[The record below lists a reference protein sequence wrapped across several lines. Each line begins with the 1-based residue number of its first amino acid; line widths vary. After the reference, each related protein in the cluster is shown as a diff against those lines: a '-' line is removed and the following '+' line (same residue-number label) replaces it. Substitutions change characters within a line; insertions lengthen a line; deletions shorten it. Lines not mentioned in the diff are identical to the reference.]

1 MTCESHQNRRLK
13 RLFFKPSREFVLV
26 SMTCFWVAAFACLPP
41 ALAEGGAIDQN
52 EWQLFTQFNLWTPDI
67 TTETTTGTEIK
78 IGIDDIIENLD
89 LVYMGTLGASEGKW
103 TFLTDVIHLNIEQS
117 NNYTLIDSPLA
128 SLDLTNLEMTAWI
141 VTPMVS
147 YNLVDNDRLTLDFLA
162 GARYLHLKL
171 ETDTRERTLLSTME
185 NSDSNS
191 GDAWNG
197 IVGVRGNVYLPGKWY
212 VPYFFDVGT
221 GDTDLTWQ
229 AFTAIAYRFDRVG
242 LSLGYR
248 HLEWDF
254 DEGDAGGDL
263 IDKLYVS
270 GPMIGIKY
278 WF

>member
-1 MTCESHQNRRLK
+1 MFSGFMSCNLTERFRPAK
-13 RLFFKPSREFVLV
+13 GVLV
-26 SMTCFWVAAFACLPP
+26 MLAVLLMFFALTSS
-41 ALAEGGAIDQN
+41 ALAEEKTSGQN
-52 EWQLFTQFNLWTPDI
+52 EWQFFTQFNLWTPDI

-89 LVYMGTLGASEGKW
+89 LVYMGTFGVSKGKW
-103 TFLTDVIHLNIEQS
+103 TFLADVIYLDLEHS
-117 NNYTLIDSPLA
+117 ANNTLIDSPLV

-141 VTPMVS
+141 VTPMAI
-147 YNLVDNDRLTLDFLA
+147 YNVLETDRVTLGLLA
-162 GARYLHLKL
+162 GARYLDLKL
-171 ETDTRERTLLSTME
+171 ETDTTQRIITTITES
-185 NSDSNS
+185 SDSSS

-197 IVGVRGNVYLPGKWY
+197 IVGVRGNIYLPGKWY
-212 VPYFFDVGT
+212 VPYLFDVGT

-229 AFTAIAYRFDRVG
+229 AFAAIAYKFDRVG

-263 IDKLYVS
+263 LDKLYVS

>member
-1 MTCESHQNRRLK
+1 MSASIICFGLNRHYRLA
-13 RLFFKPSREFVLV
+13 RGFLILVVIVLM
-26 SMTCFWVAAFACLPP
+26 SLTSALP
-41 ALAEGGAIDQN
+41 ALAEGKTPGQN
-52 EWQLFTQFNLWTPDI
+52 ELQFFTQFNLWTPDI

-78 IGIDDIIENLD
+78 IGIDEIVDNLD
-89 LVYMGTLGASEGKW
+89 FVYMGTFGASKGKW
-103 TFLTDVIHLNIEQS
+103 TFLTDVIYLNLDLS
-117 NNYTLIDSPLA
+117 DNYTLIDSPVA
-128 SLDLTNLEMTAWI
+128 SLELTNLEMTAWI
-141 VTPMVS
+141 VTPMVV
-147 YNLVDNDRLTLDFLA
+147 YNVLETDRVTLGFLA

-171 ETDTRERTLLSTME
+171 ETDTTLRMPLTTTES
-185 NSDSNS
+185 SGSSS

-197 IVGVRGNVYLPGKWY
+197 IVGVRGKFHLPGKWS

-229 AFTAIAYRFDRVG
+229 AFTAIAYKFDRVG

-248 HLEWDF
+248 HLEWQF

-263 IDKLYVS
+263 IDKLYIS

>member
-1 MTCESHQNRRLK
+1 MLAVTLM
-13 RLFFKPSREFVLV
+13 FFASA
-26 SMTCFWVAAFACLPP
+26 SS
-41 ALAEGGAIDQN
+41 ALAEGKTPGQN
-52 EWQLFTQFNLWTPDI
+52 DWQFFTQFNLWTPDI

-78 IGIDDIIENLD
+78 IGIDEIIENLD
-89 LVYMGTLGASEGKW
+89 LVYMGTFGASKGKW
-103 TFLTDVIHLNIEQS
+103 TFLADVIYLDLEHS
-117 NNYTLIDSPLA
+117 DDYTLVDSPLA
-128 SLDLTNLEMTAWI
+128 SLDLTNMEMTAWI
-141 VTPMVS
+141 VTPMVV
-147 YNLVDNDRLTLDFLA
+147 YNVLETDRVTLGFLA

-171 ETDTRERTLLSTME
+171 ETDTTLRMPLTTTES
-185 NSDSNS
+185 SGSSS

-197 IVGVRGNVYLPGKWY
+197 IVGVRGKFHLPGKWS

-229 AFTAIAYRFDRVG
+229 AFTAIAYKFDRVG

-248 HLEWDF
+248 HLEWQF

-263 IDKLYVS
+263 IDKLYIS